1 MKRSI
6 LLTASFLIFGMMTA
20 CGNNSNTKNTD
31 TTDTQDVATKAA
43 TEETA
48 TVIELTS
55 DDFNTKV
62 YNLKADAP
70 VYLGTK
76 PAIVDFNATWCG
88 PCRRIA
94 PILEELAAEY
104 AGQIVIYKVD
114 VDKCGDVANV
124 FGIQSIPAIL
134 YIPMDAEPQMT
145 VGSRGKDQ
153 FKEEIEKIL
162 LAK

>member
-1 MKRSI
+1 MKRTII
-6 LLTASFLIFGMMTA
+6 LSASLLIFGMMTA
-20 CGNNSNTKNTD
+20 CANNSNTKNDKASDNQEVETK
-31 TTDTQDVATKAA
+31 TTVQ
-43 TEETA
+43 ETA

-55 DDFNTKV
+55 EDFNTKV
-62 YNLKADAP
+62 YDLKADEP
-70 VYLGTK
+70 TYLGTK

-104 AGQIVIYKVD
+104 ADQIVIYKVD
-114 VDKCGDVANV
+114 VDKCGDVAAAFN
-124 FGIQSIPAIL
+124 IQSIPALL
-134 YIPMDAEPQMT
+134 YIPMSGEPQMT
-145 VGSRGKDQ
+145 VGSRGKQQ